1 MSLLNCVIYQRGR
14 VFRVVDTELVLVIAY
29 LVLVIA
35 SDYYVQFLV
44 KDDLGAIEQT
54 TKVSY

>member
-14 VFRVVDTELVLVIAY
+14 VFRVVDTE